1 MAIKGSLSEASLP
14 DVLQLLAMGGK
25 TGCLSVTNRRHL
37 GHIFFDGG
45 KICFASVVNRRDRIG
60 DLLVRN
66 GLVTHEAVAAA
77 VDAQRLDP
85 ERRVG
90 ELLIE
95 SGAIER
101 EPLEHFLR
109 LQIEEAVYHLFTWS
123 EGSFFFETGQRPDA
137 GELVVAIN
145 AENVLLEGARR
156 VDEWSVIEKKIP
168 SLEMV
173 FVLEDPNG
181 LAAGLGLSGQQR
193 RVLPL
198 LDGRHSLAEIVDRLG
213 LVEFE
218 VGKAIFALLEA
229 GVARCSGRRAVAGAD
244 AQLATRVDEHRNLGV
259 AFMRTGMVEEALRE
273 FRRVLELEPGNR
285 GVRYQVAV
293 GELRAG
299 RNREAIRE
307 LRLLMEGAG
316 QSAAALLALAT
327 AFDRLGHLD
336 KGLAAV
342 EEALRSRPADPPALL
357 SRAILLLKLER
368 IDEARAGFEAYRA
381 ARGGSAAL
389 PAAYFAFSML
399 AEAAAGDLDSALG
412 RGEEGEARYPHSAPL
427 LLHLGAVH
435 ERRGDWV
442 AAEALYRRAC
452 EEDPA
457 LPQAHKS
464 LGDTLYRRGA
474 LAEAGETFRYA
485 LRLAPALGDDIH
497 FKLGNIAYKGGDR
510 PEAIRL
516 WRRALELNP
525 QNDVVRTNLEVVQSV
540 LAESEGMPAEN
551 GAAATSAAVGRAQLA
566 GAGAGGG

>member
-198 LDGRHSLAEIVDRLG
+198 LDGRHSLAEVVDRLG

>member
-137 GELVVAIN
+137 GDLVVAIN

-229 GVARCSGRRAVAGAD
+229 GVARCSGRRAAAGAD

-381 ARGGSAAL
+381 ARSGSAAL

-399 AEAAAGDLDSALG
+399 AEAVAGDLDSALG

-540 LAESEGMPAEN
+540 LAESEGVPAGN
-551 GAAATSAAVGRAQLA
+551 GAAATSAAVGRAHLA
-566 GAGAGGG
+566 GAGAGGD

>member
-137 GELVVAIN
+137 GDLVVAIN

-229 GVARCSGRRAVAGAD
+229 GVARCSGRRAAAGAD

-381 ARGGSAAL
+381 ARSGSAAL

-540 LAESEGMPAEN
+540 LAESEGVPAGN